1 MVITILTTGSRG
13 DTQPYIALGIALKK
27 AGHHV
32 RIAAFENYEAFVKSY
47 GLEYL
52 PIKGDVSKIVT
63 SDIGKD
69 ASKADNPFKVLM
81 SFNKLQTYVFDL
93 QKDFYSACQGSDA
106 IVYHPGAPIG
116 YFAAQHLNIPSIL
129 ATPFPMTPTKE
140 YPSLII
146 YDSIRLGRGFN
157 LLTHK
162 LFEKIMW
169 FASSSPIK
177 QFWKK
182 EFGKVPE
189 DFGCPFGKQNT
200 KTSPTVISCSN
211 LVFPRPKDWP
221 EYVSSTGYWFLD
233 ETSDWKPSNDLL
245 EFFHRGKPPVYIGF
259 GSMGDAASLADQTT
273 EVVIKAL
280 KRSGQRGILATGLN
294 GMSRIENIPEEVFI
308 LDSAPHSWLFPQVA
322 TVVHHGGAGTTA
334 AGLRAGVPSI
344 IIPYSNDQFAWGR
357 RVFELGVGSKPIS
370 RKKLTAENLSDAINF
385 VLTGEITAASK
396 ELGRKIQNE
405 NGVEKA
411 AKIINNCF
419 EQKGFRKIIK

>member
-27 AGHHV
+27 AGHLV

-63 SDIGKD
+63 SNIGKD
-69 ASKADNPFKVLM
+69 ASKADNPFKLLM

-140 YPSLII
+140 YPSLIF

-200 KTSPTVISCSN
+200 KTLPTVISCSN
-211 LVFPRPKDWP
+211 FVFPRPKDWS
-221 EYVSSTGYWFLD
+221 EYVTSTGYWFLD
-233 ETSDWKPSNDLL
+233 EASDWKPSNNLL
-245 EFFHRGKPPVYIGF
+245 EFFHKGKPPVYFGF

-280 KRSGQRGILATGLN
+280 KRSGQRGIFATGLN
-294 GMSRIENIPEEVFI
+294 GMSRIENFPEEVFI

-322 TVVHHGGAGTTA
+322 AVVHHGGAGTTA

-357 RVFELGVGSKPIS
+357 RVFELGVGSKPIP

-385 VLTGEITAASK
+385 VLTGEITATSK

-405 NGVEKA
+405 NGSEKA

-419 EQKGFRKIIK
+419 K

>member
-27 AGHHV
+27 AGHLV
-32 RIAAFENYEAFVKSY
+32 RIAAFENYEVFVKSY

-69 ASKADNPFKVLM
+69 ASKADNPFKLLM

-140 YPSLII
+140 YPSLIF

-200 KTSPTVISCSN
+200 KTLPTVISCSN
-211 LVFPRPKDWP
+211 FVFPRPKDWS
-221 EYVSSTGYWFLD
+221 EYVTSTGYWFLD
-233 ETSDWKPSNDLL
+233 EASDWKPSNNLL
-245 EFFHRGKPPVYIGF
+245 EFFHKGKPPVYFGF

-280 KRSGQRGILATGLN
+280 KRSGQRGIFATGLN
-294 GMSRIENIPEEVFI
+294 GMSRIENIPEEIFI

-322 TVVHHGGAGTTA
+322 AVVHHGGAGTTA

-357 RVFELGVGSKPIS
+357 RVFELGVGSKPIP

-385 VLTGEITAASK
+385 VLTGKITAASK
-396 ELGRKIQNE
+396 ELGSKIQSE
-405 NGVEKA
+405 NGAETA

-419 EQKGFRKIIK
+419 K